1 MRGCGVEKI
10 STKRRAKWQEIA
22 TVVSHEFTAPRSSEQ
37 CRKKFQNVKG
47 RSINKV
53 SGLRHPPTGGGPS
66 AVLSVA
72 ESCVADHLATHE
84 VVTGIGGG
92 FDSDDLEQIFRASK
106 PASMIMAD
114 EPTSEATIPETSGGP
129 LKSCR
134 QKTGKAKRK
143 IVTTEQSTINE
154 LTAENLSLDNVRI
167 REETKKIKLQM
178 DLLLEQKNALIS
190 VKEMADAAKSYY
202 LQRSSI
208 EFNSG
213 NPFVDSFTFNK

>member
-22 TVVSHEFTAPRSSEQ
+22 TVVSHEFKAPRSSEQ

-92 FDSDDLEQIFRASK
+92 YDSDDLEQIFRASK
-106 PASMIMAD
+106 PASMILAD
-114 EPTSEATIPETSGGP
+114 EPTSHYP
-129 LKSCR
+129 R
-134 QKTGKAKRK
+134 
-143 IVTTEQSTINE
+143 N
-154 LTAENLSLDNVRI
+154 I
-167 REETKKIKLQM
+167 R
-178 DLLLEQKNALIS
+178 
-190 VKEMADAAKSYY
+190 
-202 LQRSSI
+202 RSI
-208 EFNSG
+208 E
-213 NPFVDSFTFNK
+213 VVQTKDRER

>member
-1 MRGCGVEKI
+1 
-10 STKRRAKWQEIA
+10 
-22 TVVSHEFTAPRSSEQ
+22 
-37 CRKKFQNVKG
+37 
-47 RSINKV
+47 
-53 SGLRHPPTGGGPS
+53 
-66 AVLSVA
+66 
-72 ESCVADHLATHE
+72 
-84 VVTGIGGG
+84 
-92 FDSDDLEQIFRASK
+92 
-106 PASMIMAD
+106 MIMAD

-167 REETKKIKLQM
+167 REETKQIKLQM

-190 VKEMADAAKSYY
+190 VKISDAAKSYY

-208 EFNSG
+208 EFHSG